1 MKRILGLLI
10 VVFLFASTTS
20 APRAQGSA
28 ANGWTS
34 LQFLLGEWTGEGTG
48 TEGAGGGGCSFT
60 MDLKDNVIVRKN
72 WARYPATK
80 DRPALSHDD
89 LMIIYRDSPATP
101 LKAIFFDT
109 EGHTIRYDVNVS
121 ADQNAIEF
129 LSEVLPG
136 APRYRLTY
144 WNGGTR
150 DVKLKFEIAPAAKP
164 EAFATYI
171 TGELHRK

>member
-1 MKRILGLLI
+1 MKRIFGI
-10 VVFLFASTTS
+10 VVLVLLLASTAR

-28 ANGWTS
+28 ANGWAP

-60 MDLKDNVIVRKN
+60 LDLKDNVIVRKN

-80 DRPALSHDD
+80 DRAAQSHDD

-109 EGHTIRYDVNVS
+109 EGHTIRYDVNIS
-121 ADQNAIEF
+121 ADQKAIEF
-129 LSEVLPG
+129 LSEVIPG

-150 DVKLKFEIAPAAKP
+150 DVKLKFEIAPVGKP
-164 EAFATYI
+164 DAFTPYI
-171 TGELHRK
+171 TGELHHK